1 MNFFSSLRKFRKTFS
16 KDPQK
21 AKANGISTQAVPL
34 STHSTHTPPLSTN
47 LSTPAKDPQTTQANG
62 ISTQVVP
69 LSTDSTHTPPLSTN
83 STHSPPLSTLPTNLS
98 TPATASSSKRRTMAG
113 VNTIKSLLKTIGSL
127 SDNIPVPG
135 LKPASELL
143 LGLIEGIQDAQ
154 ENAIG
159 FQKLAERLESLNGLI
174 LYAVQNEGNMSQTL
188 PFLQRLER
196 ELESVREDIE
206 ESLNQGQLTRFLNSA
221 DDKLSVTT
229 HIASLDSIIVDFSVC
244 ALP

>member
-1 MNFFSSLRKFRKTFS
+1 MNFFTSFWRSRKTLG
-16 KDPQK
+16 KEPQ
-21 AKANGISTQAVPL
+21 ANGISTQAVPL
-34 STHSTHTPPLSTN
+34 ST
-47 LSTPAKDPQTTQANG
+47 
-62 ISTQVVP
+62 
-69 LSTDSTHTPPLSTN
+69 DSTYTAPMSI
-83 STHSPPLSTLPTNLS
+83 
-98 TPATASSSKRRTMAG
+98 PAATSSRRRVMAG

-143 LGLIEGIQDAQ
+143 LGLIEGIQDTQ
-154 ENAIG
+154 ENAMG

-196 ELESVREDIE
+196 ELGSVGEDIE
-206 ESLNQGQLTRFLNSA
+206 EALNQGHLTRFLNSA
-221 DDKLSVTT
+221 DDKLSVAT

-244 ALP
+244 AFP